1 MRIVSVMAP
10 VIWYWRQ
17 HITTH
22 NYNNM
27 KIKKSVLKAMALAIV
42 ISAAGASCTKD
53 SMNEKSADNKKT
65 DGHENY
71 SDCPACGMG

>member
-1 MRIVSVMAP
+1 
-10 VIWYWRQ
+10 
-17 HITTH
+17 
-22 NYNNM
+22 M

-42 ISAAGASCTKD
+42 ISAAGTSCTKESLSD
-53 SMNEKSADNKKT
+53 KSADSKKT